1 MATIEHPTPRGR
13 EETADPEHRT
23 RNLVALWYG
32 LLGGPIVWFFGLLAG
47 YPLVEVA
54 CTKRTMFPLHLGNS
68 IALLLVLGA
77 AWAAWSQWTRLGRG
91 WAGEGGDTATRS
103 RFMAVMGV
111 ILSAL
116 FALGIGFQWLAT
128 AFLHPCMGI

>member
-1 MATIEHPTPRGR
+1 MRAIEQAKTHGEAAP
-13 EETADPEHRT
+13 ADPEHRA
-23 RNLVALWYG
+23 RNLAALWYG

-54 CTKRTMFPLHLGNS
+54 CTKRSMFPLHLGS
-68 IALLLVLGA
+68 VVALSLVLGA
-77 AWAAWSQWTRLGRG
+77 GWAAWSQWSRVGRG
-91 WAGEGGDTATRS
+91 WASEASDARTRS

-116 FALGIGFQWLAT
+116 FAMAIGVQWLAT